1 MVDLVYGRGI
11 TDIVRE
17 IPLYVSIFKK
27 FTGIKLFHT
36 KPALYGSADIINV
49 CNLHCSHCYW
59 WLNRQDDT
67 QDLSV
72 EDWRETKS
80 FCCHTG
86 WRRTNYET
94 RDYRRIL

>member
-27 FTGIKLFHT
+27 FAGIKLFHT

-59 WLNRQDDT
+59 WLNRKEDN

-72 EDWRETKS
+72 EVWRATIRKT
-80 FCCHTG
+80 FNKNIVH
-86 WRRTNYET
+86 NI
-94 RDYRRIL
+94 DLILS

>member
-11 TDIVRE
+11 TDIIRE
-17 IPLYVSIFKK
+17 IPVYASIFKK
-27 FTGIKLFHT
+27 FVGIKYFHA

-59 WLNRQDDT
+59 WLNRKEDN

-72 EDWRETKS
+72 
-80 FCCHTG
+80 
-86 WRRTNYET
+86 
-94 RDYRRIL
+94 